1 MKIMKN
7 KKKKKN
13 VNFWHNLSVY
23 WSFLRERKVLFLGA
37 LFVAMALEAL
47 NLTSSFLF
55 KIIIDRGT
63 EFSAGTLAL
72 TAFVGILWVIL
83 AVWVSSV
90 LLKFIFTWLKVH
102 LVNRLEN
109 GMIVELK
116 RKFFTH
122 ILRLSHSFHT
132 SNKTGSLISRL
143 TRGGGAIERLTD
155 VLVFSIAPLVF
166 SFIAVTASILYF
178 SWKPVVVIF
187 GVVIVFIS
195 YSLYFQN
202 KQKYYRVLA
211 NDAEDREKGNIADI
225 FTNIDSIKYY
235 GKEKNIIKRFF
246 NLSNQ
251 TRKAAMKAWD
261 FWRWIDS
268 GQGIILAIG
277 TFLLVYFPLMDFLNG
292 NLSLGT
298 LVFIYT
304 VYGNL
309 FWPLFSFVHGVRDY
323 YRAMVDFD
331 ALFEYGKIEQEV
343 KDKPNAKV
351 ANITEGNI
359 KFKDVEFSYGKRKI
373 FRKLNLEIGKGKK
386 IALVGHSGCGKST
399 LVKLLYR
406 FYDVNSGEILVD
418 GKDIRSFKQESLR
431 EEMSIVPQEPILF
444 DDTVYNN
451 IKFSNPSASRRE
463 VMRAIRFAQLDKII
477 KKFPKKENTIVGE
490 RGVKLSGGEKQR
502 VSIARALLADKKV
515 LVLDEATSSLDS
527 ETEAEIQK
535 DLARLMEGRTSIIIA
550 HRLSTIM
557 HADVIVV
564 MKDGKI
570 IQMGN
575 HRDLITEG
583 GEYQHLWD
591 LQKGGYIK

>member
-225 FTNIDSIKYY
+225 FTN
-235 GKEKNIIKRFF
+235 
-246 NLSNQ
+246 
-251 TRKAAMKAWD
+251 
-261 FWRWIDS
+261 
-268 GQGIILAIG
+268 
-277 TFLLVYFPLMDFLNG
+277 
-292 NLSLGT
+292 
-298 LVFIYT
+298 
-304 VYGNL
+304 
-309 FWPLFSFVHGVRDY
+309 
-323 YRAMVDFD
+323 
-331 ALFEYGKIEQEV
+331 
-343 KDKPNAKV
+343 
-351 ANITEGNI
+351 
-359 KFKDVEFSYGKRKI
+359 
-373 FRKLNLEIGKGKK
+373 
-386 IALVGHSGCGKST
+386 
-399 LVKLLYR
+399 
-406 FYDVNSGEILVD
+406 
-418 GKDIRSFKQESLR
+418 
-431 EEMSIVPQEPILF
+431 
-444 DDTVYNN
+444 
-451 IKFSNPSASRRE
+451 
-463 VMRAIRFAQLDKII
+463 
-477 KKFPKKENTIVGE
+477 
-490 RGVKLSGGEKQR
+490 
-502 VSIARALLADKKV
+502 
-515 LVLDEATSSLDS
+515 
-527 ETEAEIQK
+527 
-535 DLARLMEGRTSIIIA
+535 
-550 HRLSTIM
+550 
-557 HADVIVV
+557 
-564 MKDGKI
+564 
-570 IQMGN
+570 
-575 HRDLITEG
+575 
-583 GEYQHLWD
+583 
-591 LQKGGYIK
+591 